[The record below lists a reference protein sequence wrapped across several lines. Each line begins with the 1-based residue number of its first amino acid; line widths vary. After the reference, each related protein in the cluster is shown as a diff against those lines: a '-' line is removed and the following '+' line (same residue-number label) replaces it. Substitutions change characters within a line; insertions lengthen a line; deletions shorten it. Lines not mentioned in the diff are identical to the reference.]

1 MIPIR
6 WHLALLYIFVD
17 RDPYLQDNIA
27 GVADADG
34 TYDTI
39 CTRTA
44 VTRNFITLVRDGKYN
59 INCTNKR

>member
-1 MIPIR
+1 MIPI
-6 WHLALLYIFVD
+6 HLHLVLLYILVD
-17 RDPYLQDNIA
+17 RDPFLQDNIM
-27 GVADADG
+27 GVANADG

-39 CTRTA
+39 CIGTA